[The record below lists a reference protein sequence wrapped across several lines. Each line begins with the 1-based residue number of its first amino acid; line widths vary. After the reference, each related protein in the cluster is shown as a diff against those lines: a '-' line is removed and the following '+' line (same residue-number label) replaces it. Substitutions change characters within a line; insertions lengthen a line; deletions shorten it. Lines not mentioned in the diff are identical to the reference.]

1 MAYRN
6 GNRQQMML
14 LPSRIEDYVGQGDPV
29 RAYDAFV
36 EALDFSKIGIV
47 ISQKKV
53 GNPGYYPKA
62 MLKLLLYGC
71 SYGFRGSR
79 KLERATYHNLS
90 FIWLMGDLKPDHKT
104 ISEFRRKNKK
114 AIAKVLK
121 QCARF
126 CIDLELIEGNTL
138 FADGSKFRA
147 NAGLK
152 NTWTK
157 ERCEKSLKKIDAR
170 IEDILSECERVDKQ
184 EQEAS
189 SLVEMKEELQ
199 DRKALKSKVEGI
211 LKELEVGN
219 KTSINTTDSEC
230 AKVKSLQGSH
240 AGYNVQSVVDEKHGL
255 IVNTDVVSDNND
267 RNQFAKQINQ
277 ANDVL
282 EKKCSVACAD
292 AGYDNTDELKKIDD
306 RGIKVIVPQ
315 QRHPS
320 QKEDNSFEKEKFQYN
335 KQKDCYICP
344 EGHILSYRTVD
355 IDRKSKSY
363 QITDGSL
370 CMKCQH
376 FNICTNSKRG
386 RRISRLINEEVR
398 ERLKLQYGKST
409 SQEIYKLRQQKVELP
424 FGHMKRNLK
433 ANAFLMRGRD
443 GAKAETSLLATCF
456 NMARMITILGVPVLV
471 EKFTS

>member
-14 LPSRIEDYVGQGDPV
+14 LPPRIEDYVGQGDPV

-36 EALDFSKIGIV
+36 DALDFSKIGIV

-62 MLKLLLYGC
+62 MLKLLLYGY

-79 KLERATYHNLS
+79 KLERATHHNLS
-90 FIWLMGDLKPDHKT
+90 FIWLMGDLKPDYKT

-121 QCARF
+121 QCARL
-126 CIDLELIEGNTL
+126 CIDLDLIEGNTL
-138 FADGSKFRA
+138 FVDGSKFRA
-147 NAGLK
+147 NAGIK

-157 ERCEKSLKKIDAR
+157 ERCEKSIKKIDVR
-170 IEDILSECERVDKQ
+170 IEEILSECERVDKQ
-184 EQEAS
+184 EQDKS

-211 LKELEVGN
+211 LKKLEKRN
-219 KTSINTTDSEC
+219 KSSINTTDSEC
-230 AKVKSLQGSH
+230 TKVKSIQGSH

-255 IVNTDVVSDNND
+255 IVNTDVVSEGND
-267 RNQFAKQINQ
+267 RNQFAEQINQ
-277 ANDVL
+277 ANDTL
-282 EKKCSVACAD
+282 ENKCSVACAD

-306 RGIKVIVPQ
+306 RGIKVVVPQ

-320 QKEDNSFEKEKFQYN
+320 QKVDKSFEKENFQYD
-335 KQKDCYICP
+335 KKKDCYICP
-344 EGHILSYRTVD
+344 EGHILSYSTVD
-355 IDRKSKSY
+355 IDKKSKTY
-363 QITDGSL
+363 QITDSSL

-398 ERLKLQYGKST
+398 ERLKLQYGQSA

-433 ANAFLMRGRD
+433 VNAFLMRGRD
-443 GAKAETSLLATCF
+443 GTKAETSLLATCF

-471 EKFTS
+471 EKLTS